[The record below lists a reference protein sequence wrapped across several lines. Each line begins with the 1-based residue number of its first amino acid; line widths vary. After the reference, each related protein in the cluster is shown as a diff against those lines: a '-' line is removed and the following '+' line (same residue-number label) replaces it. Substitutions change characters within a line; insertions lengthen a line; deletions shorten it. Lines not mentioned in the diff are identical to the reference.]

1 MAAQRIPYHL
11 AIIMDGNR
19 RWAYK
24 RNKPTKT
31 GHDYGSKIIEK
42 ISQHAHDR
50 GVSWLTL
57 FAFSSE
63 NWKRSSL
70 ELKGI
75 MAVLRHYLNHEM
87 QSLIDNNIKLR
98 VIGDLTG
105 FDNDIK
111 GKLAKAEKN
120 TVGNTGLNLTIALGY
135 GGQADLMQAAI
146 ALAKKVEKGQ
156 LKPSAINEEMIKA
169 ELYTQNLPVVD
180 LLIRT
185 GGEQRISN
193 FLLWDLA
200 YAEMAFVDPLWPDFT
215 IAILDEIF
223 DQYANRNRRFGG
235 DSTAEFLLR
244 SMQHLRLANL

>member
-1 MAAQRIPYHL
+1 MSQQTIPYHL

-19 RWAYK
+19 RWAYQ

-31 GHDYGSKIIEK
+31 GHDHGSKIIEQ
-42 ISQHAHDR
+42 ISRHAHDR

-75 MAVLRHYLNHEM
+75 MAVLRHYLTHDM

-105 FDNDIK
+105 FADDIK
-111 GKLAKAEKN
+111 DQLAEAEQKTKA
-120 TVGNTGLNLTIALGY
+120 NTGLNLTIALGY
-135 GGQADLMQAAI
+135 GGQADLTQAAI
-146 ALAKKVEKGQ
+146 ALAEKVEQGL
-156 LKPSAINEEMIKA
+156 LKSSAITEDLIKS
-169 ELYTQNLPVVD
+169 ELYTKSLPVVD

-200 YAEMAFVDPLWPDFT
+200 YAEMAFVSPLWPDFT
-215 IAILDEIF
+215 TETLDDIL
-223 DQYANRNRRFGG
+223 DQYATRNRRFGG
-235 DSTAEFLLR
+235 DSTAEFLTKVKAT
-244 SMQHLRLANL
+244 SSVG

>member
-1 MAAQRIPYHL
+1 MQNSIPYHM

-19 RWAYK
+19 RWAYQ

-31 GHDYGSKIIEK
+31 GHDHGSKIIED
-42 ISQHAHDR
+42 IARHAHDR

-75 MAVLRHYLNHEM
+75 MAVLRHYLTHEM
-87 QSLIDNNIKLR
+87 QALTKNNIKLR

-105 FDNDIK
+105 FADDIK
-111 GKLAKAEKN
+111 ALLTDAEQN
-120 TVGNTGLNLTIALGY
+120 TNGNTGLNLTIALGY
-135 GGQADLMQAAI
+135 GGQADLTQAAVS
-146 ALAKKVEKGQ
+146 LAEKVAAGD
-156 LKPSAINEEMIKA
+156 LKPSAITEDLLKA
-169 ELYTQNLPVVD
+169 ELYTKTLPVVD
-180 LLIRT
+180 LLVRT

-215 IAILDEIF
+215 TAVLDQIL
-223 DQYANRNRRFGG
+223 DQYALRNRRFGG
-235 DSTAEFLLR
+235 DSTAEFL
-244 SMQHLRLANL
+244 SKVKQVKTVG